1 MASANEE
8 NGLMNDDNQKKNTE
22 IEIPDDTE
30 LQTILNV
37 FKTMSD
43 PTRMKIILII
53 AKKPITVTEIAKALS
68 LEQSTVSHQL
78 RQLKQ
83 ERLVIGDR
91 SGKQIFYRLADDHV
105 LQIYALTKTHIEEKH
120 ALGH

>member
-1 MASANEE
+1 
-8 NGLMNDDNQKKNTE
+8 MNDDNQKKNTE

-43 PTRMKIILII
+43 PTRMKIILTI

-120 ALGH
+120 ELGH

>member
-1 MASANEE
+1 
-8 NGLMNDDNQKKNTE
+8 MNDDNQKKNTE

-43 PTRMKIILII
+43 PTRMKIILTI

-105 LQIYALTKTHIEEKH
+105 LQIYALTKIHIEEKH

>member
-37 FKTMSD
+37 SK
-43 PTRMKIILII
+43 R
-53 AKKPITVTEIAKALS
+53 
-68 LEQSTVSHQL
+68 
-78 RQLKQ
+78 
-83 ERLVIGDR
+83 
-91 SGKQIFYRLADDHV
+91 
-105 LQIYALTKTHIEEKH
+105 
-120 ALGH
+120 